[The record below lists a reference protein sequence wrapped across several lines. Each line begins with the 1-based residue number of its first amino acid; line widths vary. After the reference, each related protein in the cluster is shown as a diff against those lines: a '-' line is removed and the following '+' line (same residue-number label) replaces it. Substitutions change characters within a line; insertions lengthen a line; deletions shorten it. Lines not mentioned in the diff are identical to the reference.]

1 MRIQNRVTSERCT
14 TTSLHVAVAQRRLGL
29 AGHILRMS
37 QHRIPRE
44 SKVKCSPKTDSSGVC
59 RPMCPTAQEEL
70 SPRFPTSDMDEQD
83 LHHYYGGDG
92 DDIGVIYQEEVVEY
106 TPNFSPE
113 PQTPRNDSP
122 VTSSIE
128 NPAFSW
134 AMAETHKLSDPIV
147 GMSMRAHKKNLGPR
161 KIAAPL
167 VEEEVRLIMER
178 YIENYETYH
187 HNLSGGCRQGFPK
200 TEAAKTGGGIA
211 KLPRLT
217 NVQKFVHEALESKP
231 RAGGIAGGQE
241 CDDFANEH
249 VIENEKENKPP
260 RKKVKPVDVSEE
272 KNCNLRTKE
281 DLLAGEIRVINLKL
295 ENLRKERELLE
306 IKLDYWKRKASV

>member
-1 MRIQNRVTSERCT
+1 
-14 TTSLHVAVAQRRLGL
+14 
-29 AGHILRMS
+29 
-37 QHRIPRE
+37 
-44 SKVKCSPKTDSSGVC
+44 
-59 RPMCPTAQEEL
+59 
-70 SPRFPTSDMDEQD
+70 MDEQD

-92 DDIGVIYQEEVVEY
+92 DDIVVIYQEEVVEY

-122 VTSSIE
+122 
-128 NPAFSW
+128 
-134 AMAETHKLSDPIV
+134 
-147 GMSMRAHKKNLGPR
+147 GPR